1 MLVFPASPVS
11 GTIEHMFELAEATP
25 PDELV
30 RELQSRIRG
39 MQRSRLDSR
48 ELPTI
53 PALSELLPGG
63 ALVAGNAY
71 AVDDST
77 TLALGLLLGP
87 SRAGSWC
94 AVVGMPDLG
103 VEAAAG
109 LGIDLERLVLVP
121 HPGEHWLS
129 VVSALVDVVS
139 VVLVRPPLRSQG
151 QGSKVRLGEAAA
163 SKLASRLRQ
172 REAVLVSLG
181 HSDTDAWPRAEARLS
196 ITESAWTGLGAGFG
210 HLIARQVT
218 VSSVSRSWAGRAK
231 SRRLWLPG
239 PDQAIEPVVAR
250 IPQASPAEVDRGMIT
265 A

>member
-1 MLVFPASPVS
+1 
-11 GTIEHMFELAEATP
+11 MFEMAEATP

-39 MQRSRLDSR
+39 MQRTRLDSR
-48 ELPTI
+48 ALPTI

-63 ALVAGNAY
+63 ALTAGSAY

-103 VEAAAG
+103 VEAAVG

-139 VVLVRPPLRSQG
+139 VVLVRPPAQ
-151 QGSKVRLGEAAA
+151 SKVRVGEAAA
-163 SKLASRLRQ
+163 AKLASRLRQ

-181 HSDTDAWPRAEARLS
+181 TGAGGGIENSAWPRAEARLS
-196 ITESAWTGLGAGFG
+196 VTESAWTGLGAGFG
-210 HLIARQVT
+210 HLTARQVT
-218 VSSVSRSWAGRAK
+218 VSSVSRSWAGRTK

-239 PDQAIEPVVAR
+239 PDQAIEPVVSR
-250 IPQASPAEVDRGMIT
+250 VVETSLAETDRGMIT

>member
-1 MLVFPASPVS
+1 
-11 GTIEHMFELAEATP
+11 MFELAEATP

-39 MQRSRLDSR
+39 MQRTRLDSR
-48 ELPTI
+48 ALPTI

-63 ALVAGNAY
+63 ALAAGNAY

-94 AVVGMPDLG
+94 AVIGMPDLG

-139 VVLVRPPLRSQG
+139 VVLVRPPVR
-151 QGSKVRLGEAAA
+151 SKVRVGEAAA
-163 SKLASRLRQ
+163 AKLASRLRQ

-181 HSDTDAWPRAEARLS
+181 SSATDAWPRAEARLS

-210 HLIARQVT
+210 HLTARQVT
-218 VSSVSRSWAGRAK
+218 VSSVSRSWAGRTK

-239 PDQAIEPVVAR
+239 PDQAIEPVASRVAE
-250 IPQASPAEVDRGMIT
+250 ASTTEADRGMIT

>member
-1 MLVFPASPVS
+1 
-11 GTIEHMFELAEATP
+11 MFELAEATP

-30 RELQSRIRG
+30 RELQSRIRS

-48 ELPTI
+48 ALPTI

-63 ALVAGNAY
+63 ALAAGNAY

-77 TLALGLLLGP
+77 TLALSLLLGP

-129 VVSALVDVVS
+129 VVSALIDVVS
-139 VVLVRPPLRSQG
+139 VVLVRPPTQ
-151 QGSKVRLGEAAA
+151 SKVRIGEAAA
-163 SKLASRLRQ
+163 AKISSRLRQ

-181 HSDTDAWPRAEARLS
+181 TSAGSGIEDSAWPRAEARLS

-210 HLIARQVT
+210 HLTARQVT
-218 VSSVSRSWAGRAK
+218 VSSVSRSWAGRTK

-239 PDQAIEPVVAR
+239 PDFGVEPVVSRVAD
-250 IPQASPAEVDRGMIT
+250 ASPAEEDRGMIT

>member
-1 MLVFPASPVS
+1 
-11 GTIEHMFELAEATP
+11 MFELAEATP

-63 ALVAGNAY
+63 ALAAGNAY

-94 AVVGMPDLG
+94 AVVGMSDLG

-139 VVLVRPPLRSQG
+139 VVLVRPPAQ
-151 QGSKVRLGEAAA
+151 SKVRVGEAAA
-163 SKLASRLRQ
+163 AKLASRLRQ

-181 HSDTDAWPRAEARLS
+181 TSATDAWPRAEARLS

-210 HLIARQVT
+210 HLTARQVT
-218 VSSVSRSWAGRAK
+218 VSSVSRAWSGRSK

-239 PDQAIEPVVAR
+239 PDRAIEPVVSR
-250 IPQASPAEVDRGMIT
+250 LPQTSTAEEDRGMIT